1 MSNEEILKTTANII
15 YCGYEISNVHLGKS
29 LDEFK
34 TQFITLF
41 SLENL
46 LSNQDAITITYKDE
60 RESKKTI
67 NKKNKEDY
75 IEMLKFF
82 FETKN
87 KKIIYVET
95 EKMPVHF
102 EGEKSVE
109 FEDEINKVVEREL
122 LIAANNIKKCL
133 TTNISYGNSKKVRN
147 ENCKKCGKQIIGYL
161 YKKVG
166 ENNEN
171 YCEFCSSK
179 INEPLFKIN

>member
-46 LSNQDAITITYKDE
+46 LSNKDNFTITYKDE
-60 RESKKTI
+60 RESKKAV
-67 NKKNKEDY
+67 NEDKDY

-82 FETKN
+82 FESKN

>member
-1 MSNEEILKTTANII
+1 MSNEEIIKTTANII
-15 YCGYEISNVHLGKS
+15 YCGYQLSNVHLGKD

-34 TQFITLF
+34 TQFINLF

-46 LSNQDAITITYKDE
+46 LSNKEENNMTITYIDE
-60 RESKKTI
+60 KESKKAI
-67 NKKNKEDY
+67 NSSEDY

-82 FETKN
+82 METKN

-95 EKMPVHF
+95 KKIPVHF
-102 EGEKSVE
+102 EGVKSVE

-133 TTNISYGNSKKVRN
+133 TTNITYGNSKKVRDQICN
-147 ENCKKCGKQIIGYL
+147 KCREQIIGNL
-161 YKKVG
+161 YKKVS
-166 ENNEN
+166 ENNEY
-171 YCEFCSSK
+171 YCEKCSND

>member
-15 YCGYEISNVHLGKS
+15 YCGYEISNVHLPKN

-34 TQFITLF
+34 TQLITLF

-46 LSNQDAITITYKDE
+46 LSNEDNFTITYKDE
-60 RESKKTI
+60 RESKKSV
-67 NKKNKEDY
+67 NEDKDY
-75 IEMLKFF
+75 IEMMKFF
-82 FETKN
+82 FESKN

-95 EKMPVHF
+95 EKIPVHF

-133 TTNISYGNSKKVRN
+133 TTNISYGNSKKIRN
-147 ENCKKCGKQIIGYL
+147 ENCKECGKQIIGYL
-161 YKKVG
+161 YKKVS
-166 ENNEN
+166 ENDEY
-171 YCEFCSSK
+171 YCESCSSK